1 MYFEPCFGANDVL
14 TLSETCSLLYNCLCR
29 QIWLQNLKKKI
40 TLFSLC
46 LLEWSV
52 VSSYTVLTVKHT
64 PSFLPG
70 FFELLL
76 ENGSLVI
83 FLEEPLNPT
92 TVFPYQKGFQVE
104 FFFVS

>member
-1 MYFEPCFGANDVL
+1 MKPVLCCTIVFADRFGYK
-14 TLSETCSLLYNCLCR
+14 TL
-29 QIWLQNLKKKI
+29 KKI

-104 FFFVS
+104 LFFVS